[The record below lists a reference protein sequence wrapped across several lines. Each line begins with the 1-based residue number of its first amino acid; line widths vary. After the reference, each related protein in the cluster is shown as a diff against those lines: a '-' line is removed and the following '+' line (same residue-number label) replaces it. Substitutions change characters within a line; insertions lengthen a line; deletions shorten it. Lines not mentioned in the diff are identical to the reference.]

1 MFWGEAG
8 CPKQIFMPQGKD
20 LLVDCFLDNFMCFH
34 WEHCLPLKGGKCFV
48 SFTRYLN
55 VNVVGNVLGVE
66 KWDG

>member
-1 MFWGEAG
+1 
-8 CPKQIFMPQGKD
+8 MPQGKD

-48 SFTRYLN
+48 SLTRYLN